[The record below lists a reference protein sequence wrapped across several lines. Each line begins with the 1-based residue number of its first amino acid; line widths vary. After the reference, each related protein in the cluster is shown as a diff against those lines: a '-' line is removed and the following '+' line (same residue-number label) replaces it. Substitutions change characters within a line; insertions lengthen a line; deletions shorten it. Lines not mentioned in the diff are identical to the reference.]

1 MGTVA
6 IVDYGV
12 GNMKS
17 VANALSYL
25 GCSSCITA
33 VGANA
38 RPKISR
44 KFAAVKSAM
53 TNSPCRAGI
62 SSTAASR
69 QSPAAKAARL

>member
-12 GNMKS
+12 GNLKS

-33 VGANA
+33 SFT
-38 RPKISR
+38 RP
-44 KFAAVKSAM
+44 AH
-53 TNSPCRAGI
+53 
-62 SSTAASR
+62 
-69 QSPAAKAARL
+69 PAAG

>member
-12 GNMKS
+12 GNLKS

-33 VGANA
+33 D
-38 RPKISR
+38 
-44 KFAAVKSAM
+44 
-53 TNSPCRAGI
+53 
-62 SSTAASR
+62 
-69 QSPAAKAARL
+69 PAELERFEDIMMVVLG

>member
-12 GNMKS
+12 GNLKS

-33 VGANA
+33 DPAELERAPGRN
-38 RPKISR
+38 RG
-44 KFAAVKSAM
+44 
-53 TNSPCRAGI
+53 RAGSGAGNNSAGI
-62 SSTAASR
+62 CAFYRRNFVSLSGS
-69 QSPAAKAARL
+69 

>member
-12 GNMKS
+12 GNLKS

-33 VGANA
+33 DLAE
-38 RPKISR
+38 KL
-44 KFAAVKSAM
+44 
-53 TNSPCRAGI
+53 RA
-62 SSTAASR
+62 SEVE
-69 QSPAAKAARL
+69 

>member
-12 GNMKS
+12 GNLKS

-33 VGANA
+33 DPAELE
-38 RPKISR
+38 
-44 KFAAVKSAM
+44 
-53 TNSPCRAGI
+53 RADACPVLEG
-62 SSTAASR
+62 
-69 QSPAAKAARL
+69 